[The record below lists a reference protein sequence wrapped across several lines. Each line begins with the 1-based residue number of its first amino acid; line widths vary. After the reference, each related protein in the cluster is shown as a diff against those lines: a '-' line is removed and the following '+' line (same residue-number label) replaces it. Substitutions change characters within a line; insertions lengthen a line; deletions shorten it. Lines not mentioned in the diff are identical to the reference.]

1 MASVF
6 NFREVQGLKFSFEN
20 FVDDQMNQRKEKKQQ
35 IERTICRFWKKGTC
49 MKGDACEFR
58 HARREG
64 TMVCKHWLRGLC
76 KKADRCN
83 FLHEYDMSKM
93 QPCIFFVQEGECNNK
108 DCYFLHL
115 RPEDK
120 ITDCKWYDSGFCR
133 HGPKCRK
140 RHRRRVA
147 CADYLAGFCLKGPE
161 CPYGHPK
168 FMTASTID
176 PTGKSIK
183 CASCGKL
190 GHMAGS
196 CPEVLSG
203 KQKGRKFRPL
213 EKVQCFKCG
222 KKGHY
227 ANMCTNERARPPPG
241 GWMLPKMKAMQNR

>member
-1 MASVF
+1 M
-6 NFREVQGLKFSFEN
+6 
-20 FVDDQMNQRKEKKQQ
+20 
-35 IERTICRFWKKGTC
+35 
-49 MKGDACEFR
+49 
-58 HARREG
+58 RRLSRRILLEG
-64 TMVCKHWLRGLC
+64 TRVPIRTVILELNESYNSFLC
-76 KKADRCN
+76 
-83 FLHEYDMSKM
+83 FIHIHIMLIS
-93 QPCIFFVQEGECNNK
+93 
-108 DCYFLHL
+108 
-115 RPEDK
+115 
-120 ITDCKWYDSGFCR
+120 
-133 HGPKCRK
+133 
-140 RHRRRVA
+140 
-147 CADYLAGFCLKGPE
+147 
-161 CPYGHPK
+161 PK